1 MGSWNETC
9 GLTRL
14 PIHSGDPV
22 VLIML
27 SQVTDSGGADGACY
41 ASHYWKPYALPL
53 RAVYNDYGGIE
64 DVGTEWNQR
73 WILGNTRES
82 MESMPEG
89 ENPYH
94 EPAVD
99 PEQLDSMDTLMEWI
113 RSDRVWVR
121 GARNPRG
128 GGHLLDWTMCH
139 AWAWD
144 YLAQQSEHWG
154 DVTTLEMNYKR
165 GQERYR
171 SLFKLAQDHPDGIN
185 FEMAYWR
192 WRDTHSLRDHWTAL
206 LTGGSSF
213 ESYGGATT
221 GIRSY
226 ADLMRLWAVAGRD
239 VDHPEV
245 DDFLREMSAFLLVT
259 DNMSRL
265 RMTWHPQ
272 TGKGSQCAEYPLYKS
287 FFLRC
292 QQHVDRMLNGGD
304 DDDCDTDDTV

>member
-41 ASHYWKPYALPL
+41 SSHYWKPYALPL

-73 WILGNTRES
+73 WILGQTKDS
-82 MESMPEG
+82 MINLSEG

-94 EPAVD
+94 EPAVSSD
-99 PEQLDSMDTLMEWI
+99 ALDSLELLMEWI
-113 RSDRVWVR
+113 RGDRVLVR
-121 GARNPRG
+121 GPDRQLG
-128 GGHLLDWTMCH
+128 GGHLLGWTMCH

-144 YLAQQSEHWG
+144 HLAQQSEDWRG
-154 DVTTLEMNYKR
+154 DVTTLEMNYRR

-171 SLFKLAQDHPDGIN
+171 SLFKLAQDHGDGMN
-185 FEMAYWR
+185 FDLAFWR
-192 WRDTHSLRDHWTAL
+192 WQDDHSMQDHWTAFL
-206 LTGGSSF
+206 AGGSSF
-213 ESYGGATT
+213 ETYGGAST
-221 GIRSY
+221 GIRTY
-226 ADLMRLWAVAGRD
+226 AHLMRMWAIAGRELD
-239 VDHPEV
+239 DPEV

-259 DNMSRL
+259 DNMSGL
-265 RMTWHPQ
+265 RMHWHPQ
-272 TGKGSQCAEYPLYKS
+272 TGKGSQSAEYPLYKS
-287 FFLRC
+287 FFDRC
-292 QQHVDRMLNGGD
+292 QQHVDQMLKGD
-304 DDDCDTDDTV
+304 DDDE